1 MLSGQRLQP
10 CGASAE
16 SWNGEILSLPSASTL
31 AGLVTI
37 SEKQPSTPWC
47 ARTVSMKKA
56 LASLTTLR
64 SHLQQEQQ
72 QQTSSIKDRSVPSA
86 NAAAAVKKRGRH
98 RTRAP
103 PPP

>member
-10 CGASAE
+10 CGAAAE

-47 ARTVSMKKA
+47 ARTVSMKKV
-56 LASLTTLR
+56 LASLTTFR
-64 SHLQQEQQ
+64 SHLQQEQS
-72 QQTSSIKDRSVPSA
+72 SSIKDRS
-86 NAAAAVKKRGRH
+86 
-98 RTRAP
+98 
-103 PPP
+103 